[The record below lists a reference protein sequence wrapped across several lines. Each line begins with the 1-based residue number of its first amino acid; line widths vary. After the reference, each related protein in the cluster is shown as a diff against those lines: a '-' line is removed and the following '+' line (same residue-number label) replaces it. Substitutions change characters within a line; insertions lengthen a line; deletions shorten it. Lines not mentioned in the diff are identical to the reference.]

1 MMKNR
6 NTPQPG
12 SATYDAERPQHLN
25 VPEYHSSSDRRA
37 SYELPS
43 TENLN
48 DQVDANETGIS
59 KPSQPKANLGN
70 PRHKDE
76 DDREKLISP

>member
-1 MMKNR
+1 MKNR

-12 SATYDAERPQHLN
+12 SAAYDAEKPQHLN

-37 SYELPS
+37 SHELPS

-48 DQVDANETGIS
+48 DQAEANEAGFS
-59 KPSQPKANLGN
+59 KPSPPKPNLGN

-76 DDREKLISP
+76 NDREKLIRP